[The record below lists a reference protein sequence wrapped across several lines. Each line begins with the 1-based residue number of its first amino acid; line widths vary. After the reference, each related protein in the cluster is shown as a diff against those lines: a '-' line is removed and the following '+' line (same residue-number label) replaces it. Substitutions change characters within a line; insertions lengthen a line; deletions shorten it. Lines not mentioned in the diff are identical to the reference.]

1 MPPILAEAL
10 QRRVEDG
17 DVSPERLAWVLD
29 VSVDEIDFP
38 EPDDSAALT
47 QAYEQ
52 AFEHRPSRADLEGWL
67 AANGKSAR

>member
-1 MPPILAEAL
+1 MSGRRRCRLAEH
-10 QRRVEDG
+10 
-17 DVSPERLAWVLD
+17 LAWVLD

-38 EPDDSAALT
+38 EPDDSAALA

-52 AFEHRPSRADLEGWL
+52 AFEHRPSHSDLRDWL